1 MFNQKCMTSYSNNR
15 NEIKEKTTYI
25 YIYIYI
31 YLKFMQNFDLYIYA
45 KILGTMNAGA
55 DPASKN
61 YKI

>member
-1 MFNQKCMTSYSNNR
+1 MKLRKKQH
-15 NEIKEKTTYI
+15 I